1 MVIENTLNTFDDIY
15 KKTYDKVLKYVVLN
29 CKNAEDVSDIVQ
41 NIYLELLKKINA
53 NYIFNNEI
61 SYVIGIAKN
70 KINEYYRFKYRVNIV
85 SLLKKDEDTNYDIPD
100 DFDLQENFIKNEDIK
115 FVWNY
120 LKNKKVIIFKIFY
133 LYYYDGL
140 SIKNIAEELNL
151 SVSNVKHYLYRTL
164 NELKIIMKK
173 RGE

>member
-1 MVIENTLNTFDDIY
+1 MIIENTLNTFDDIY

-70 KINEYYRFKYRVNIV
+70 KVNEYYRFKYRVNIV
-85 SLLKKDEDTNYDIPD
+85 SLLKKDEDTNHDIPD
-100 DFDLQENFIKNEDIK
+100 DFDLQEDFIKNEDIK

-173 RGE
+173 RGK

>member
-1 MVIENTLNTFDDIY
+1 MIIENTLNTFDDIY

-70 KINEYYRFKYRVNIV
+70 KVNEYYRFKYRVNIV
-85 SLLKKDEDTNYDIPD
+85 SLFKKDEDTNYDIPD
-100 DFDLQENFIKNEDIK
+100 DFDLQEDFIKNEDIK

>member
-70 KINEYYRFKYRVNIV
+70 KVNEYYRFKYRVNIV
-85 SLLKKDEDTNYDIPD
+85 SLLKKDEDTNYDILD
-100 DFDLQENFIKNEDIK
+100 DFDLQEDFIKNEDIK

-164 NELKIIMKK
+164 NELKTIMKK

>member
-1 MVIENTLNTFDDIY
+1 MIIENTLNTFDDIY

-70 KINEYYRFKYRVNIV
+70 KVNEYYRFKYRVNIV
-85 SLLKKDEDTNYDIPD
+85 SLLKKDEDTNYDISD
-100 DFDLQENFIKNEDIK
+100 DFDLQEDFIKNEDIK

>member
-1 MVIENTLNTFDDIY
+1 M
-15 KKTYDKVLKYVVLN
+15 
-29 CKNAEDVSDIVQ
+29 
-41 NIYLELLKKINA
+41 
-53 NYIFNNEI
+53 
-61 SYVIGIAKN
+61 
-70 KINEYYRFKYRVNIV
+70 
-85 SLLKKDEDTNYDIPD
+85 LKKDEDTNYDIPD
-100 DFDLQENFIKNEDIK
+100 DFDLQEDFIKNEDIK

-140 SIKNIAEELNL
+140 SIKDIAEELNL

>member
-1 MVIENTLNTFDDIY
+1 MIIENTLNTFDDIY

-61 SYVIGIAKN
+61 SYVTGIAKN
-70 KINEYYRFKYRVNIV
+70 KVNEYYRFKYRVNIV
-85 SLLKKDEDTNYDIPD
+85 SLFKKDEDTNYDILD
-100 DFDLQENFIKNEDIK
+100 DFDLQEDFIKNEDIK

>member
-1 MVIENTLNTFDDIY
+1 MIIENTLNTFDDIY

-70 KINEYYRFKYRVNIV
+70 KVNEYYRFKYRVNIV
-85 SLLKKDEDTNYDIPD
+85 SLLKKDEDTNYDISD
-100 DFDLQENFIKNEDIK
+100 DFDLQEDFIKNEDIK

-164 NELKIIMKK
+164 NELKTIMKK